1 MSRRA
6 FTSGALL
13 VVLAA
18 VAGCRTAPPTHDGI
32 HPANAPAATANSDP
46 APAAQPD
53 AHDQVEALLAS
64 AQDAAARG
72 DAPEFQDCEAAVFQL
87 LDRTPELAVRPND
100 CPAYRDDVV
109 AELASLADQID
120 DGDDDTT
127 ADNSPPEPE
136 PVAETHVSEVQEVA
150 RQAKYDLP
158 VVVNPEVTS
167 LIDFYTGRYR
177 EKLIAALERASI
189 YLPYIRAELKKAN
202 MPLDLAWLPL
212 VESAFNPHARS
223 RAKAQGLW
231 QFMAGTARLYDL
243 RADSLVDERNDPF
256 LATKAA
262 VRHLGDLHNMFGSW
276 ELALAAYNCGAG
288 NIQRALRRSNG
299 DTDFWTLRRY
309 LRRETRN
316 YVPALWA
323 VVVVTKNP
331 AAYGLPPIEEHPP
344 CLDRV
349 PVRGSLD
356 LDVLAQRAGLDAGNL
371 ADLNPALKQRLTP
384 ASGTYQLAVP
394 CGLGLNIAET
404 IAAIPPSER
413 VRRFLHVIKK
423 GDTPGAIARKYGS
436 SVDAIMAANGIRNP
450 RALRIGRTLIVPR
463 GPVAA
468 YERHTAASA
477 PSRKA
482 HAHAATKRYVVR
494 RGDTLY
500 RIARRFGT
508 STGELQKRNNLADE
522 MIRPGDVLLLSR

>member
-6 FTSGALL
+6 ITSGALL
-13 VVLAA
+13 VALAA
-18 VAGCRTAPPTHDGI
+18 FSGCRTAPPTHDGTP
-32 HPANAPAATANSDP
+32 PADPSAAAVGSAPAR
-46 APAAQPD
+46 AAQPD
-53 AHDQVEALLAS
+53 ARDQVEALLAS

-72 DAPEFQDCEAAVFQL
+72 DAAEFQDCEAAVFQL
-87 LDRTPELAVRPND
+87 LGRTPDLAAQPND

-109 AELASLADQID
+109 AELSSLAEQID
-120 DGDDDTT
+120 QGDDTT
-127 ADNSPPEPE
+127 ADDSPPEPE
-136 PVAETHVSEVQEVA
+136 PVAEARVSEAQEKA
-150 RQAKYDLP
+150 RQAQYDLP

-167 LIDFYTGRYR
+167 LIDFYTGPYR
-177 EKLIAALERASI
+177 ERLIAALERASI

-202 MPLDLAWLPL
+202 MPQDLAWLPL

-243 RADSLVDERNDPF
+243 RTDGLVDERNDPF
-256 LATKAA
+256 LATDAA

-288 NIQRALRRSNG
+288 NIQRALRRSKG
-299 DTDFWTLRRY
+299 DTDFWTLRRF

-349 PVRGSLD
+349 PVRGALD
-356 LDVLAQRAGLDAGNL
+356 LDVLAQRAGLDAQDL

-384 ASGTYQLAVP
+384 AGATYQLAVP
-394 CGLGLNIAET
+394 CGLKSNIADV

-423 GDTPGAIARKYGS
+423 GDTPGAIARRYGS

-450 RALRIGRTLIVPR
+450 RALRIGQTLVVPR
-463 GPVAA
+463 GPVVAF
-468 YERHTAASA
+468 ERHAAA
-477 PSRKA
+477 PAHARKA
-482 HAHAATKRYVVR
+482 YAHAPAKRYVVR

-508 STGELQKRNNLADE
+508 SAGELQKRNNLADE
-522 MIRPGDVLLLSR
+522 TIRPGDVLLLGR

>member
-6 FTSGALL
+6 FTSGAFL

-18 VAGCRTAPPTHDGI
+18 VAGCRTAPPAHDGI
-32 HPANAPAATANSDP
+32 HPVKPPATASNSDP

-72 DAPEFQDCEAAVFQL
+72 DSTEFQDCEAAVFQL

-109 AELASLADQID
+109 AELASLADQLD
-120 DGDDDTT
+120 DGGDTAADD
-127 ADNSPPEPE
+127 SPPEPE
-136 PVAETHVSEVQEVA
+136 PVAEAHVSEVQEKA
-150 RQAKYDLP
+150 RQSQYDLP

-177 EKLIAALERASI
+177 EKLIAALDRASI

-202 MPLDLAWLPL
+202 MPQDLAWLPL

-256 LATKAA
+256 LATQAA

-288 NIQRALRRSNG
+288 NIQRALRRSKG

-349 PVRGSLD
+349 PVRGALD
-356 LDVLAQRAGLDAGNL
+356 LDVLAQRAGLDAGDL

-394 CGLGLNIAET
+394 CGLQSNIADV

-413 VRRFLHVIKK
+413 VRRFLHVIKR

-436 SVDAIMAANGIRNP
+436 SVDAILAANGIRNP
-450 RALRIGRTLIVPR
+450 RGLRIGQTLIVPR
-463 GPVAA
+463 GPVATT
-468 YERHTAASA
+468 ERHTVASA

-482 HAHAATKRYVVR
+482 TAHAPTKRYVVR

-508 STGELQKRNNLADE
+508 STGELQRRNNLADE
-522 MIRPGDVLLLSR
+522 TIRPGDVILLGR

>member
-1 MSRRA
+1 MSGRA
-6 FTSGALL
+6 ITSAAVFVAL
-13 VVLAA
+13 VA
-18 VAGCRTAPPTHDGI
+18 VAGCRTAPPANNGI
-32 HPANAPAATANSDP
+32 HADKSLAAAAGTNP
-46 APAAQPD
+46 VTAAQPN
-53 AHDQVEALLAS
+53 AHDQVEALLTS
-64 AQDAAARG
+64 AQDAVAKG
-72 DAPEFQDCEAAVFQL
+72 DADEFEDCAAAVFQL

-100 CPAYRDDVV
+100 GPAYRDDVV
-109 AELASLADQID
+109 TELASLADQIH
-120 DGDDDTT
+120 DGDDTD
-127 ADNSPPEPE
+127 DDSPPEPE
-136 PVAETHVSEVQEVA
+136 PVAEAHVNEVQEKA
-150 RQAKYDLP
+150 RQSQYDLP

-177 EKLIAALERASI
+177 ERLIAALERASI
-189 YLPYIRAELKKAN
+189 YLPYIRAEFKKAN
-202 MPLDLAWLPL
+202 MPQDLAWLPL
-212 VESAFNPHARS
+212 VESAFNPRACS

-243 RADSLVDERNDPF
+243 RADRLVDERNDPF
-256 LATKAA
+256 LATQAA

-288 NIQRALRRSNG
+288 NIQRALRRSKG

-331 AAYGLPPIEEHPP
+331 TAYGLPPIEEHPP

-349 PVRGSLD
+349 PVRGALD
-356 LDVLAQRAGLDAGNL
+356 LDVLAQRAGLDANHL
-371 ADLNPALKQRLTP
+371 ADLNPALRQRLTP

-394 CGLGLNIAET
+394 CGLKANIAEV
-404 IAAIPPSER
+404 IAAIPPAER
-413 VRRFLHVIKK
+413 VRRFLHVIQK

-450 RALRIGRTLIVPR
+450 RALRIGQTLIVPR
-463 GPVAA
+463 GPVATFQH
-468 YERHTAASA
+468 HTVASVSA
-477 PSRKA
+477 GTSRVHPPAK
-482 HAHAATKRYVVR
+482 KYVVR

-500 RIARRFGT
+500 KIARRFGT
-508 STGELQKRNNLADE
+508 STDELQKRNNLADNT
-522 MIRPGDVLLLSR
+522 IRPGDVIFLGR

>member
-1 MSRRA
+1 MSGRA

-18 VAGCRTAPPTHDGI
+18 VAGCRTAPPANDGI
-32 HPANAPAATANSDP
+32 QPAKPPAATANSGP
-46 APAAQPD
+46 APTAQPN

-72 DAPEFQDCEAAVFQL
+72 DTTEFQDCEAAVFQL

-120 DGDDDTT
+120 DGADTAVDD
-127 ADNSPPEPE
+127 SPPEPE
-136 PVAETHVSEVQEVA
+136 PVAEAHVSEVQERA
-150 RQAKYDLP
+150 RQAQYDLP

-177 EKLIAALERASI
+177 EKLIAAIERASI

-202 MPLDLAWLPL
+202 MPQDLAWLPL

-262 VRHLGDLHNMFGSW
+262 IRHLGDLHNMFGSW

-299 DTDFWTLRRY
+299 DTDFWTLRSY

-349 PVRGSLD
+349 PVRGALD
-356 LDVLAQRAGLDAGNL
+356 LDVLAQRAGLDARDL
-371 ADLNPALKQRLTP
+371 ADLNPALNQRLTP

-394 CGLGLNIAET
+394 CGLQSNIAEV

-413 VRRFLHVIKK
+413 VRRFLHVIKR

-436 SVDAIMAANGIRNP
+436 SVDVILAANGIRNP
-450 RALRIGRTLIVPR
+450 RALRIGQTLIVPR

-468 YERHTAASA
+468 AERHTVALA

-482 HAHAATKRYVVR
+482 SAHAPTKRYVVR

-500 RIARRFGT
+500 RIAQRFGT

-522 MIRPGDVLLLSR
+522 TIRPGDVILLSR

>member
-72 DAPEFQDCEAAVFQL
+72 DATEFQDCEAAVFQL